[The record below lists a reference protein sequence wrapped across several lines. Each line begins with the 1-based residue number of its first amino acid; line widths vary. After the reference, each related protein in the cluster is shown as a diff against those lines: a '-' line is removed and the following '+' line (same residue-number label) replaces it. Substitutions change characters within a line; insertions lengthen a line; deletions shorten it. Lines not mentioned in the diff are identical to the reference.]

1 MISEKRT
8 DFYTLY
14 KDDNGQWIIDVL
26 CGGVGMYLRRLKLN
40 SEEIGMIEEWG
51 DYYVEKIALEIAKQ
65 PERFKERLKEQ

>member
-14 KDDNGQWIIDVL
+14 KDPNGQWIIEVL
-26 CGGVGMYLRRLKLN
+26 CGGVGLYLRRLELN
-40 SEEIGMIEEWG
+40 SGEIGMIEEWG